1 MCLPANLAR
10 TAAQTFS
17 SYIPSRWVHASSRR
31 PSTALTSHLAL
42 QAFRAERASWR
53 AVVLLNVVRSIR
65 VILEAIADVQAL
77 QPGSPAA
84 SPTLGARA
92 LPGSR
97 PPSVPPPDGDLPQL
111 TPEHLKLR
119 LRLVPLLQ
127 VEEVLVRKLNPVGVA
142 ETEATHLAQITNV
155 PREVAVNS
163 QFQWKGIFNRITGG
177 RPSMDSE
184 AINWED
190 PDVSGCAEFV
200 VPINSIYALCAG
212 PWADYIC
219 LRGGHDQSME

>member
-1 MCLPANLAR
+1 M
-10 TAAQTFS
+10 
-17 SYIPSRWVHASSRR
+17 
-31 PSTALTSHLAL
+31 
-42 QAFRAERASWR
+42 
-53 AVVLLNVVRSIR
+53 RSIR

-97 PPSVPPPDGDLPQL
+97 PPSAPPSDEDLPQL

-177 RPSMDSE
+177 RPSMDSD

-190 PDVSGCAEFV
+190 PDVSRFAGSV
-200 VPINSIYALCAG
+200 VLTNFIYTSRAG

-219 LRGGHDQSME
+219 LRGGYDQFME